1 MPRAE
6 LKPNPENA
14 TPEELRVAMEA
25 APHKRS
31 YVRLATVRALLLG
44 YTRAQVCQIHD
55 RSDRM
60 VRLWIECFNRGGID
74 ALITRARPGRPR
86 KVKLERVRDLL
97 LPVLENPAQAG
108 QVHWTGV
115 KIHGYLKEQLSLELG
130 YRTAVRWLHELNFH
144 LRVPQPWPERQNEE
158 ERKKFQEE
166 LRALC
171 ADPQVEL
178 WFGDE
183 SGFEG
188 DPRPR
193 RRWVQP
199 GKPRT
204 VPYLGDHIRQNV
216 IGAVAPQSGALFSLI
231 VDGVDTDVF
240 QFFLDEMAKA
250 VPKEGRRAA
259 SVHSGQRVVAQSGA
273 APVASFRA
281 EVLAGV
287 FARLQ
292 PNRAVVAAGE
302 GGLVLGLHRP
312 HFPRVDRATLRRPQK
327 LHRPAGQNRFGL
339 HHSEMIFGN
348 HSRVQPVQSS

>member
-1 MPRAE
+1 LRKPERH
-6 LKPNPENA
+6 PNPENA

-25 APHKRS
+25 APNKRS
-31 YVRLATVRALLLG
+31 YIRLNAIRSLLLG
-44 YTRAQVCQIHD
+44 ISRATVCQQFC
-55 RSDRM
+55 RTERM
-60 VRLWIECFNRGGID
+60 VRLWIELFNRGGID

-97 LPVLENPAQAG
+97 VPVLENPAQAG

-158 ERKKFQEE
+158 ERKRFQEE
-166 LRALC
+166 LRTLC
-171 ADPQVEL
+171 ADPKVEL

-204 VPYLGDHIRQNV
+204 VPYLGDHLRQNV

-250 VPKEGRRAA
+250 VPKKEGVRQVFILDNASWHKAA
-259 SVHSGQRVVAQSGA
+259 RLKWHHFEPKFLPGYSPDFNPIERLWLRVKADW
-273 APVASFRA
+273 FWDY
-281 EVLAGV
+281 
-287 FARLQ
+287 FARTSEELTARLCTALKSFIDQ
-292 PNRAVVAAGE
+292 PAKTASACTIR
-302 GGLVLGLHRP
+302 
-312 HFPRVDRATLRRPQK
+312 K
-327 LHRPAGQNRFGL
+327 
-339 HHSEMIFGN
+339 
-348 HSRVQPVQSS
+348 